1 LQSLV
6 QPNEKLRRQRI
17 IKQTTM
23 KQLILSTSFLFGI
36 GMMSFAQQNGTQVS
50 PMKIYKMESTT
61 STTTAPE
68 QKAELTK
75 EQEIEQCQNLLNAL
89 DVKEAWIRSNPE
101 ELKIATESGW
111 FEDAAVTRAQLHTRI
126 KELES
131 K

>member
-1 LQSLV
+1 
-6 QPNEKLRRQRI
+6 
-17 IKQTTM
+17 M
-23 KQLILSTSFLFGI
+23 KRLILSTSFLLGV

-50 PMKIYKMESTT
+50 PMKIYRMETT
-61 STTTAPE
+61 SNPE

-75 EQEIEQCQNLLNAL
+75 EQEIEQCKNLLNAL

-101 ELKIATESGW
+101 ELKVATESGW
-111 FEDAAVTRAQLHTRI
+111 FEDAAATRAQLQARI